1 MGMSEA
7 GPSQPFKD
15 LLFSIRRSI
24 RYHGRRQ
31 GYYRACQDVTLLVA
45 FLLSTST
52 IALLFQDASH
62 PTWLKLLPSVVTSIL
77 VGFTLVFRVGEKARD
92 HADFRR
98 QFIILEQ
105 RLVEGR
111 SLVGQQ
117 MDKLVQE
124 VTKERLNIESN
135 EPKVKKVLDTICHNE
150 LLRAMG
156 YPKAAEIEIEFWQRR
171 FAPFFDF
178 REYKLHS
185 KEDI

>member
-1 MGMSEA
+1 MGTNESE
-7 GPSQPFKD
+7 PNQQFKD
-15 LLFSIRRSI
+15 LLFSLRRSI

-31 GYYRACQDVTLLVA
+31 GYYRACQDATLFVA

-52 IALLFQDASH
+52 IALLFQNASDQ
-62 PTWLKLLPSVVTSIL
+62 TWLKLLPSVVTSVL
-77 VGFTLVFRVGEKARD
+77 VGFTLVYRVGEKACD
-92 HADFRR
+92 HANFRR

-117 MDKLVQE
+117 MNGLIQDVA
-124 VTKERLNIESN
+124 KERLNIESY

-156 YPKAAEIEIEFWQRR
+156 YPKTDEIEIGFWQRR

-178 REYKLHS
+178 REYTLHS
-185 KEDI
+185 K